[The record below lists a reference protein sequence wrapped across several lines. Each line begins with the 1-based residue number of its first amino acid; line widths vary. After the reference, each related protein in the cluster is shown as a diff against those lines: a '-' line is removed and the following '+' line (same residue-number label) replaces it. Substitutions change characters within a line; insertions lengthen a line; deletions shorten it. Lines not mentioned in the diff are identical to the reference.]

1 MPQTFDRADQ
11 CVDEILRRVGRRLVV
26 ALPIGI
32 GKPVPLVN
40 ELYGRAVADSTLN
53 LTLLTGLT
61 LALPRA
67 SGDLERRFLEPFV
80 ARVFGDCPEPDYIE
94 ALRRDA
100 LPANVRIIEFFFSPG
115 LALDWPHSQQNYLAA
130 NYTQVTS
137 DLLDRGVNVVL
148 QLIATR
154 SRGGEPQYSLGA
166 NPDIT
171 AELLPRLRERGG
183 PCVVVGEVHAQLPFM
198 LGDALVPAATFDLLL
213 DHPRYAHTLYCPP
226 NLPISAV
233 DHAIGLWC
241 SGLLKD
247 GGTLQIGIGEL
258 GDAVCYS
265 TLLRHQRNVPW
276 RGAIAQL
283 ALPDTRHLLEKV
295 GGDEPFTTGL
305 FACSEMFVDQLL
317 DLYRAGVLRRRI
329 YPDLQLERQLA
340 MGELQQGATVQS
352 PPGGVVLQ
360 AAFLLGPQ
368 GFYAALRDLPEDE
381 RALFE
386 MCAVGRVNALGET
399 DRQLRRLQR
408 RDARFI
414 NTAMM
419 MTLPGAAVSDGLEDG
434 RVVSGV
440 GGQLNFIMQSLDLPG
455 ARSILCLR
463 ATREKRGAVE
473 SNIRYAYGHTTV
485 PRYLRDIVVTEYGC
499 ADLRGRT
506 DAEVMAALL
515 GIADSRFQ
523 PQLLAEAQRHGKLP
537 RDYQL
542 PDAVKNNTPQ
552 RLAGGLRGMQA
563 QGLFPEYP
571 FGTDFTPEEVAL
583 SRALKRL
590 AAATA
595 TRRHALGTVVRALTT
610 PLRPEHQACLARMG
624 LAQPRG
630 WRQRLDRRLLG
641 LALANP

>member
-1 MPQTFDRADQ
+1 MPQSFDRADR
-11 CVDEILRRVGRRLVV
+11 CVDEILRRAGSRLVV
-26 ALPIGI
+26 ALPIGL

-40 ELYGRAVADSTLN
+40 ELYRRAVADPTLD
-53 LTLLTGLT
+53 LTLLTGLS
-61 LALPRA
+61 LALPHA

-80 ARVFGDCPEPDYIE
+80 ARVFGDCQEPDYID

-130 NYTQVTS
+130 NYTQVTG
-137 DLLDRGVNVVL
+137 DVLDRGVNVVL

-154 SRGGEPQYSLGA
+154 VREGQLQYSLGA
-166 NPDIT
+166 NPDVT
-171 AELLPRLRERGG
+171 AELLPQLRQRGQ
-183 PCVVVGEVHAQLPFM
+183 PCVVVGQVHSQLPFM
-198 LGDALVPAATFDLLL
+198 LGDALVPAETFDLLL
-213 DHPRYAHTLYCPP
+213 EHPQYNHTLYCPP
-226 NLPISAV
+226 NLPINMV

-265 TLLRHQRNVPW
+265 TLLRHQRNESW
-276 RGAIAQL
+276 RGAIAEL
-283 ALPDTRHLLEKV
+283 ALPDTRRLLEAV
-295 GGDEPFTTGL
+295 GGSGPFTTGL

-317 DLYRAGVLRRRI
+317 DLYRAGILKRRI
-329 YPDLQLERQLA
+329 Q
-340 MGELQQGATVQS
+340 
-352 PPGGVVLQ
+352 PGGFVLQ

-381 RALFE
+381 LALFE

-399 DRQLRRLQR
+399 DRELRRQQR

-419 MTLPGAAVSDGLEDG
+419 MTLLGAAVSDALEDG

-440 GGQLNFIMQSLDLPG
+440 GGQLNFIMQAMDLPG

-463 ATREKRGAVE
+463 ATREKHGEVQ
-473 SNIRYAYGHTTV
+473 SNIRFSYGHNTV

-506 DAEVMAALL
+506 DAEVIAALL

-523 PQLLAEAQRHGKLP
+523 AQLLAEAQRHGKLP
-537 RDYQL
+537 RDYKL
-542 PDAVKNNTPQ
+542 PDVVKNNTPQ
-552 RLAGGLRGMQA
+552 RLADAMRNLQA

-571 FGTDFTPEEVAL
+571 FGTDFTPEEIEL

-590 AAATA
+590 AASTG
-595 TRRHALGTVVRALTT
+595 TRAHALRTVARALTT
-610 PLRPEHQACLARMG
+610 PLKPEHQACMQRMG

-630 WRQRLDRRLLG
+630 WKQRLNRRLLG
-641 LALANP
+641 LALGQTATLT